1 MRIAIIGAGNVGSAI
16 AQATTDAGHNVTVAA
31 DTDEKFE
38 DLTKKVDVATTTS
51 NADAVKDADAVV
63 LAVPFAAVEG
73 VVSELADQLAGKIVI
88 DATNPLAPGL
98 AGLATNGT
106 SGAELVQK
114 KAPKA
119 KVVKAFNTLFAVNQ
133 SSPMVDGTQL
143 DGFVAGDDEEAKRTV
158 LQLLEKIGF
167 NPIDAGPLSVARYL
181 EGMAFINISLNAH
194 NGWSWQSGWKLVG
207 PTD

>member
-16 AQATTDAGHNVTVAA
+16 AQATTAAGHDVTVAA

-63 LAVPFAAVEG
+63 LAVPFVAVEA
-73 VVSELADQLAGKIVI
+73 VVSELSDELAGKIVI
-88 DATNPLAPGL
+88 DATNPLAAGL
-98 AGLATNGT
+98 TGLATNGT

-119 KVVKAFNTLFAVNQ
+119 KVVKAFNTVFAVNQ

-143 DGFVAGDDEEAKRTV
+143 DGFVAGDDEGAKKTV

-181 EGMAFINISLNAH
+181 EGMAFINISLNAN

-207 PTD
+207 PTN